1 MAGIPVAIYGLNK
14 PLGRQL
20 LRILCAQK
28 ADNGVDDRFDVKLVN
43 DTATP
48 ENMEYLL
55 EHDTVY
61 GPWDD
66 VSIGSDDNGHTELWI
81 GNQRIRY
88 TQSIVASSLPL
99 GELGVNV
106 VFECSGFYSTKP
118 KAQDFITAGAKK
130 VVIMPEAS
138 AGNDLPSVVYDINH
152 KIVSEND
159 AIVSVPGGKNI
170 ADAVI
175 GYAINNIAG
184 YSVSLA
190 NFLEVGSNTS
200 ANCLHDSAVS
210 GTSASSTSA
219 TDYQIYRSG
228 AWNLIRS
235 TSGAAKAIGL
245 IIPELNG
252 KCISTEARTATIQG
266 TMSIGVCLVSKF
278 DLVTFNAAFK
288 GMANKE
294 GTIIYWEMGD
304 AIVSSDVVGSSGV
317 WYCNNATYQQLPNDG
332 GYLVTIPVIYDPTM
346 IQISNAVASVI
357 SFVENGAWK

>member
-1 MAGIPVAIYGLNK
+1 MAGIPVAINGLNT

-20 LRILCAQK
+20 LRVLCAQK
-28 ADNGVDDRFDVKLVN
+28 ADNGVDDRFSIKLVN

-55 EHDTVY
+55 KHDTVY
-61 GPWDD
+61 GPWDN
-66 VSIGSDDNGHTELWI
+66 VSIGSDGNGHTELWI
-81 GNQRIRY
+81 GNQSIRY
-88 TQSIVASSLPL
+88 TQSITASTLPL

-106 VFECSGFYSTKP
+106 VFECSGFYSTKT

-130 VVIMPEAS
+130 VVIMPAAS
-138 AGNDLPSVVYDINH
+138 AGNDLLTVVYDINH
-152 KIVSEND
+152 KTVSSSDEV
-159 AIVSVPGGKNI
+159 ICIPGGKSI

-175 GYAINNIAG
+175 GYAINDIAG

-200 ANCLHDSAVS
+200 ANCLHDSTV
-210 GTSASSTSA
+210 SSTSA

-245 IIPELNG
+245 VIPELNG

-346 IQISNAVASVI
+346 IQISNAVASVV
-357 SFVENGAWK
+357 FFKDNGIW

>member
-1 MAGIPVAIYGLNK
+1 MAGIPVAIYGLNN
-14 PLGRQL
+14 LGRQL
-20 LRILCAQK
+20 LRILCTQK
-28 ADNGVDDRFDVKLVN
+28 ADNGVDDRFAVKLVN

-48 ENMEYLL
+48 ENVEYLL
-55 EHDTVY
+55 KHDTVY

-66 VSIGSDDNGHTELWI
+66 VSIGSDDNGNTELWI

-88 TQSIVASSLPL
+88 TQSTVASSLPL

-106 VFECSGFYSTKP
+106 VFECSGFYSTKT

-130 VVIMPEAS
+130 VVIMAS
-138 AGNDLPSVVYDINH
+138 AGNDLPNVVYDINH
-152 KIVSEND
+152 KSVPDSDSI
-159 AIVSVPGGKNI
+159 ICVPGGKNI
-170 ADAVI
+170 ADAVV
-175 GYAINNIAG
+175 GYAINDIAG

-190 NFLEVGSNTS
+190 TFLEVGSNTS
-200 ANCLHDSAVS
+200 ANCLHDS
-210 GTSASSTSA
+210 TASNTSA

-235 TSGAAKAIGL
+235 TSGAAKGIGL

-288 GMANKE
+288 GMTNKE
-294 GTIIYWEMGD
+294 GTIIYQEMGD

-317 WYCNNATYQQLPNDG
+317 WYCANATYQQLPNDG
-332 GYLVTIPVIYDPTM
+332 GYLVAIPVIYDPTM